1 MITAQIDKF
10 TVRPWV
16 ALFRISVILGLLSP
30 PDGVTAAAAAAPPP
44 VKDSANKLLVILVDG
59 FRWNYFDKFG
69 PNELPGFERIR
80 QSGVAADAFIP
91 VFPSLSF
98 VNYYSIMTGLYAET
112 HGIVDNYMWDE
123 RHNEEFL
130 IGDNPEQYH
139 SFWWDDGEPLWIT
152 AVRQG
157 KRAYYWY
164 WNGCE
169 VQIRGYRPTFCSPYQ
184 STPNPS
190 FELFAS
196 GLQQAVEVLR
206 NGSADLAGVYLER
219 VDFNGHKYGPE
230 SDEIKTTIRAVD
242 AELVRLLDLI
252 GTDNSDINLVV
263 LSDHG
268 MAGHVGGPTDGVTGL
283 INVLDYVNKTD
294 WAHAYG
300 STQGPILQIW
310 PQDNNTDWMYERL
323 RTAHSHLTVYKKQ
336 DIPEIYHLKKHYRVP
351 PLLLV
356 ADEGYAIVRNA
367 STRSLGQIGFHGY
380 DNRLT
385 NMHGIFMATGPDFK
399 QNATFKIGRLP
410 NVNVYALMCHVMKL
424 VPSPN
429 NGTWSNVCDAL
440 KDDEAC
446 KRGPYDGQVHNS
458 ASRGPAAAVVEDSI
472 LPTKSLAVVVC
483 IVIWSAD
490 WRLQ

>member
-1 MITAQIDKF
+1 MTAAQITKF
-10 TVRPWV
+10 VRRPL
-16 ALFRISVILGLLSP
+16 AALLSIAAMFSP
-30 PDGVTAAAAAAPPP
+30 LLYGGATAAPAPPGGD
-44 VKDSANKLLVILVDG
+44 KANKLLIVLIDG

-80 QSGVAADAFIP
+80 KSGVSAEAFIP
-91 VFPSLSF
+91 SFPSLSF

-123 RHNEEFL
+123 QHKEEFL
-130 IGDNPEQYH
+130 IGDNLDQYH
-139 SFWWDDGEPLWIT
+139 SFWWNDGEPLWIT

-169 VQIRGYRPTFCSPYQ
+169 VEIRGYRPTFCSPYQ
-184 STPNPS
+184 STPDPS

-206 NGSADLAGVYLER
+206 NGSADHAGVYLER
-219 VDFNGHKYGPE
+219 VDFVGHKYGPE
-230 SDEIKTTIRAVD
+230 SEEIKATIRAVD
-242 AELVRLLDLI
+242 AELVRLLDLLE
-252 GTDNSDINLVV
+252 TDNDINLVV

-268 MAGHVGGPTDGVTGL
+268 MAGRVGGAGDPVSGM
-283 INVLDYVNKTD
+283 INVLDYVSASD

-300 STQGPILQIW
+300 SKQGPILQIW
-310 PQDNNTDWMYERL
+310 PLGNNTEWMYETL
-323 RTAHSHLTVYKKQ
+323 RTAHSNLTVYKKQ

-380 DNRLT
+380 VNSLT

-399 QNATFKIGRLP
+399 RNATFNIGRLP
-410 NVNVYALMCHVMKL
+410 NVNVYGLFCDVMKL
-424 VPSPN
+424 VPSPH
-429 NGTWSNVCDAL
+429 NGTWSNVCDGLAN
-440 KDDEAC
+440 EGAC
-446 KRGPYDGQVHNS
+446 SRGPYGVHDTEN
-458 ASRGPAAAVVEDSI
+458 I
-472 LPTKSLAVVVC
+472 
-483 IVIWSAD
+483 
-490 WRLQ
+490 Q